1 MPVLRKFRKI
11 ITSESLLLSNGN
23 SPSENGGKIAN
34 IRTLILGRN
43 MEFNLFTLVFLVAT
57 LSYVIT
63 LLWLNV
69 RQDKA
74 VAKSF
79 DSVPGEFQEKIT
91 LEQHQK
97 AAQYTQAKLT
107 VNHFEI
113 IFSTIVLLVWTL
125 GGGLNWLDGAW
136 QALGLD
142 ALSSGVLFVI
152 SLMMIASLI
161 DLPFSL
167 YRTFVLEERFGFNKT
182 NIKTFAGDLFKEFI
196 LMLII
201 GLPLVYAILWLMS
214 EMGELWWAYVWI
226 VLTSFSLLMF
236 WLYPSYIAPIFNKF
250 KPLDNLELKAKIDN
264 LLTRTGFKSD
274 GVFVMDG
281 SKRSSHGNAYFT
293 GIGKNKRI
301 VFFDTLLEGMED
313 KEVEAILAH
322 ELGHFH
328 HKHIRKHMI
337 SSFTISLLGLA
348 LLGYL
353 ITQLWF
359 FNGLGIENPSNHTAL
374 VLFMLVIPVFS
385 FFIAP
390 ISNALS
396 RKHEFEA
403 DAFAAKHT
411 HAEDL
416 VSSLVKLYRDN
427 ASTLTPDKLYSAFHD
442 SHPSASIRINH
453 LKASES

>member
-1 MPVLRKFRKI
+1 
-11 ITSESLLLSNGN
+11 
-23 SPSENGGKIAN
+23 
-34 IRTLILGRN
+34 
-43 MEFNLFTLVFLVAT
+43 MEFNTFTLVFLIAT

-69 RQDKA
+69 RQNKA

-79 DSVPGEFQEKIT
+79 DAVPIEFQEKIT
-91 LEQHQK
+91 LDQHQK

-107 VNHFEI
+107 VNHFEV
-113 IFSTIVLLVWTL
+113 IFSTMLLLGWTL
-125 GGGLNWLDGAW
+125 GGGLNA
-136 QALGLD
+136 LD
-142 ALSSGVLFVI
+142 AFWLAQTSDTLYQGVGFVL
-152 SLMMIASLI
+152 SLMFIGSLI
-161 DLPFSL
+161 DLPFSI
-167 YRTFVLEERFGFNKT
+167 YRTFGLEAKFGFNKMT
-182 NIKTFAGDLFKEFI
+182 PTTFMTDLAKELA
-196 LMLII
+196 LMLVI
-201 GLPLVYAILWLMS
+201 GVPLIGAILWLMN
-214 EMGELWWAYVWI
+214 EMGEFWWAYVWL

-236 WLYPSYIAPIFNKF
+236 WLYPTYIAPIFNKF
-250 KPLDNLELKAKIDN
+250 KALDNLELKSKIDS

-337 SSFTISLLGLA
+337 SSFAISLLGLA

-353 ITQLWF
+353 INQLWF
-359 FNGLGIENPSNHTAL
+359 FNGLGIETASNHTAL
-374 VLFMLVIPVFS
+374 ILFMLTLPVFS
-385 FFIAP
+385 FFISP

-411 HAEDL
+411 HADDL
-416 VSSLVKLYRDN
+416 ISSLVKLYRDN

-442 SHPSASIRINH
+442 SHPSATIRINH
-453 LKASES
+453 LKASEN

>member
-1 MPVLRKFRKI
+1 M
-11 ITSESLLLSNGN
+11 
-23 SPSENGGKIAN
+23 
-34 IRTLILGRN
+34 
-43 MEFNLFTLVFLVAT
+43 AT
-57 LSYVIT
+57 LSYVVT

-69 RQDKA
+69 RQNKA

-79 DSVPGEFQEKIT
+79 DAVPVEFQEKIT
-91 LEQHQK
+91 LDQHQK

-107 VNHFEI
+107 VNHFEV
-113 IFSTIVLLVWTL
+113 IFSTVLLLAWTL
-125 GGGLNWLDGAW
+125 GGGLNA
-136 QALGLD
+136 LD
-142 ALSSGVLFVI
+142 AFWLAQTSDALYQGVGFVL
-152 SLMMIASLI
+152 SLMIIGSLI
-161 DLPFSL
+161 DLPFSI
-167 YRTFVLEERFGFNKT
+167 YRTFGLEAKFGFNKMT
-182 NIKTFAGDLFKEFI
+182 PGTFITDSAKELV
-196 LMLII
+196 LMLVI
-201 GLPLVYAILWLMS
+201 GVPLIGAILWLMN
-214 EMGELWWAYVWI
+214 EMGEYWWAYVWL

-236 WLYPSYIAPIFNKF
+236 WLYPTYIAPIFNKF
-250 KPLDNLELKAKIDN
+250 KSLDNLELKAKIDN

-337 SSFTISLLGLA
+337 SSFAISLLALA

-359 FNGLGIENPSNHTAL
+359 FNGLGIETASNHTAL
-374 VLFMLVIPVFS
+374 VLFMLTLPVFS
-385 FFIAP
+385 FFISP

-403 DAFAAKHT
+403 DSFAAKHT
-411 HAEDL
+411 HADDL
-416 VSSLVKLYRDN
+416 ISSLVKLYRDN
-427 ASTLTPDKLYSAFHD
+427 ASTLTPDRLYSAFHD

-453 LKASES
+453 LKK

>member
-1 MPVLRKFRKI
+1 
-11 ITSESLLLSNGN
+11 
-23 SPSENGGKIAN
+23 
-34 IRTLILGRN
+34 
-43 MEFNLFTLVFLVAT
+43 MEFNTFTLIFLIAI
-57 LSYVIT
+57 LGYVIT
-63 LLWLNV
+63 LLWLNM

-74 VAKSF
+74 VANSF
-79 DSVPGEFQEKIT
+79 DAVPNEFNEKIT
-91 LEQHQK
+91 LADHQK
-97 AAQYTQAKLT
+97 AAEYTQAKLL

-113 IFSTIVLLVWTL
+113 IFSTVVLLVWTL
-125 GGGLNWLDGAW
+125 GGGLNWLDTLW
-136 QALGLD
+136 QAQTD
-142 ALSSGVLFVI
+142 NTIYIGVGFII
-152 SLMMIASLI
+152 SLMIIGSLI
-161 DLPFSL
+161 DLPFSI
-167 YRTFVLEERFGFNKT
+167 YRTFVLEQKFGFNKMT
-182 NIKTFAGDLFKEFI
+182 AGTFAGDLGKEI
-196 LMLII
+196 LLTLII
-201 GLPLVYAILWLMS
+201 GLPLIYAVLYLMGA
-214 EMGELWWAYVWI
+214 MGEYWWAYVWL
-226 VLTSFSLLMF
+226 VLTGFSLLMF
-236 WLYPSYIAPIFNKF
+236 WLYPTYIAPIFNKF

-313 KEVEAILAH
+313 QEVEAILAH

-328 HKHIRKHMI
+328 HKHIRKHMV
-337 SSFTISLLGLA
+337 STFTISLLGLA

-353 ITQLWF
+353 ITQEWF
-359 FNGLGIENPSNHTAL
+359 FDGLGVSTVSNHAAL
-374 VLFMLVIPVFS
+374 ILFTLALPVFS

-411 HAEDL
+411 NADDL

-427 ASTLTPDKLYSAFHD
+427 AATLTPDKFYSAFHD
-442 SHPSASIRINH
+442 SHPSASIRIAE
-453 LKASES
+453 LKRHA

>member
-1 MPVLRKFRKI
+1 
-11 ITSESLLLSNGN
+11 
-23 SPSENGGKIAN
+23 
-34 IRTLILGRN
+34 
-43 MEFNLFTLVFLVAT
+43 MEFNTFTLIFLIAI
-57 LSYVIT
+57 LGYVIT
-63 LLWLNV
+63 LLWLNM

-74 VAKSF
+74 VANSF
-79 DSVPGEFQEKIT
+79 DAVPNEFNEKIT
-91 LEQHQK
+91 LADHQK
-97 AAQYTQAKLT
+97 AAEYTQAKLL

-113 IFSTIVLLVWTL
+113 IFSTVVLLVWML
-125 GGGLNWLDGAW
+125 GGGLNWLDTLW
-136 QALGLD
+136 QAQTD
-142 ALSSGVLFVI
+142 NTIYIGVGFII
-152 SLMMIASLI
+152 SLMIIGSLI
-161 DLPFSL
+161 DLPFSI
-167 YRTFVLEERFGFNKT
+167 YRTFVLEQKFGFNKMT
-182 NIKTFAGDLFKEFI
+182 AGTFAGDLGKEI
-196 LMLII
+196 LLTLII
-201 GLPLVYAILWLMS
+201 GLPLIYAVLYLMGA
-214 EMGELWWAYVWI
+214 MGEYWWAYVWL
-226 VLTSFSLLMF
+226 VLTGFSLLMF
-236 WLYPSYIAPIFNKF
+236 WLYPTYIAPIFNKF

-313 KEVEAILAH
+313 QEVEAILAH

-328 HKHIRKHMI
+328 HKHIRKHMV
-337 SSFTISLLGLA
+337 STFTISLLGLA

-353 ITQLWF
+353 ITQEWF
-359 FNGLGIENPSNHTAL
+359 FDGLGVSTVSNHAAL
-374 VLFMLVIPVFS
+374 ILFTLALPVFS

-411 HAEDL
+411 NADDL

-427 ASTLTPDKLYSAFHD
+427 AATLTPDKLYSAFHD
-442 SHPSASIRINH
+442 SHPSASIRIAE
-453 LKASES
+453 LKRHA

>member
-1 MPVLRKFRKI
+1 MQ
-11 ITSESLLLSNGN
+11 
-23 SPSENGGKIAN
+23 
-34 IRTLILGRN
+34 
-43 MEFNLFTLVFLVAT
+43 FNLFTLVFLIAT
-57 LSYVIT
+57 FAYVIT
-63 LLWLNV
+63 LLWLNL
-69 RQDKA
+69 RQDRA

-79 DSVPGEFQEKIT
+79 DAVPAEFSEKIS
-91 LEQHQK
+91 LKQHQK
-97 AAQYTQAKLT
+97 AAEYTQAKLL

-136 QALGLD
+136 QALGYD
-142 ALSSGVLFVI
+142 ALNSGVFFII

-167 YRTFVLEERFGFNKT
+167 YRTFVLEQKFGFNKT
-182 NIKTFAGDLFKEFI
+182 NIKTFVGDLFKEFI

-201 GLPLVYAILWLMS
+201 GLPLIYAVLWLMS
-214 EMGELWWAYVWI
+214 FMGEFWWAYVWL
-226 VLTSFSLLMF
+226 VLTGFSLLMF

-313 KEVEAILAH
+313 QEVEAILAH

-337 SSFTISLLGLA
+337 TSFVISLLGLA

-353 ITQLWF
+353 INQAWF
-359 FNGLGIENPSNHTAL
+359 FNGLGVETMSNHTAL
-374 VLFMLVIPVFS
+374 ILFTLTMPVFS

-403 DAFAAKHT
+403 DAFAAEHT
-411 HAEDL
+411 NADDL

-442 SHPSASIRINH
+442 SHPSASIRIAE
-453 LKASES
+453 LKRHA

>member
-1 MPVLRKFRKI
+1 MQ
-11 ITSESLLLSNGN
+11 
-23 SPSENGGKIAN
+23 
-34 IRTLILGRN
+34 
-43 MEFNLFTLVFLVAT
+43 FNLFTLVFLLAT
-57 LSYVIT
+57 FAYVIT

-74 VAKSF
+74 VANSF
-79 DSVPGEFQEKIT
+79 DTVPNEFNEKIT
-91 LEQHQK
+91 LEDHQK
-97 AAQYTQAKLT
+97 AAEYTQAKLL

-113 IFSTIVLLVWTL
+113 IFSTVVLLVWTL
-125 GGGLNWLDGAW
+125 GGGLNWLDGLW
-136 QALGLD
+136 QAQTD
-142 ALSSGVLFVI
+142 NALTIGVGFII
-152 SLMMIASLI
+152 SLMILGSLI

-167 YRTFVLEERFGFNKT
+167 YRTFVLEQKFGFNKMDG
-182 NIKTFAGDLFKEFI
+182 KTFAGDFLKEV
-196 LMLII
+196 LLTLII
-201 GLPLVYAILWLMS
+201 GLPLIYAVLYLMGA
-214 EMGELWWAYVWI
+214 MGEFWWAYVWL
-226 VLTSFSLLMF
+226 VLTGFSLLMF
-236 WLYPSYIAPIFNKF
+236 WLYPTYIAPIFNKF
-250 KPLDNLELKAKIDN
+250 KPLDNTDLKAKIDN

-301 VFFDTLLEGMED
+301 VFYDTLLEGMED
-313 KEVEAILAH
+313 QEVEAILAH

-337 SSFTISLLGLA
+337 TSFAISLLGLA

-353 ITQLWF
+353 INESSIIMDLDKAITDWF
-359 FNGLGIENPSNHTAL
+359 FHGLGVSNPSYHTAL
-374 VLFMLVIPVFS
+374 ILFTLTMPVFS

-411 HAEDL
+411 NADDL

-427 ASTLTPDKLYSAFHD
+427 AATLTPDKLYSAFHD
-442 SHPSASIRINH
+442 SHPSASIRIKE
-453 LKASES
+453 LKRHA

>member
-1 MPVLRKFRKI
+1 M
-11 ITSESLLLSNGN
+11 
-23 SPSENGGKIAN
+23 
-34 IRTLILGRN
+34 
-43 MEFNLFTLVFLVAT
+43 
-57 LSYVIT
+57 
-63 LLWLNV
+63 

-74 VAKSF
+74 VANSF
-79 DSVPGEFQEKIT
+79 DAVPNEFNEKIT
-91 LEQHQK
+91 LADHQK
-97 AAQYTQAKLT
+97 AAEYTQAKLL

-113 IFSTIVLLVWTL
+113 IFSTVVLLVWTL
-125 GGGLNWLDGAW
+125 GGGLNWLDTLW
-136 QALGLD
+136 QAQTD
-142 ALSSGVLFVI
+142 NTIYIGVGFII
-152 SLMMIASLI
+152 SLMIIGSLI
-161 DLPFSL
+161 DLPFSI
-167 YRTFVLEERFGFNKT
+167 YRTFVLEQKFGFNKMT
-182 NIKTFAGDLFKEFI
+182 AGTFAGDLGKEI
-196 LMLII
+196 LLTLII
-201 GLPLVYAILWLMS
+201 GLPLIYAVLYLMGA
-214 EMGELWWAYVWI
+214 MGEYWWAYVWL
-226 VLTSFSLLMF
+226 VLTGFSLLMF
-236 WLYPSYIAPIFNKF
+236 WLYPTYIAPIFNKF

-313 KEVEAILAH
+313 QEVEAILAH

-328 HKHIRKHMI
+328 HKHIRKHMV
-337 SSFTISLLGLA
+337 STFTISLLGLA

-353 ITQLWF
+353 ITQEWF
-359 FNGLGIENPSNHTAL
+359 FDGLGVSTVSNHAAL
-374 VLFMLVIPVFS
+374 ILFTLALPVFS

-411 HAEDL
+411 NADDL

-427 ASTLTPDKLYSAFHD
+427 AATLTPDKLYSAFHD
-442 SHPSASIRINH
+442 SHPSASIRIAE
-453 LKASES
+453 LKRHA

>member
-1 MPVLRKFRKI
+1 MK
-11 ITSESLLLSNGN
+11 
-23 SPSENGGKIAN
+23 
-34 IRTLILGRN
+34 
-43 MEFNLFTLVFLVAT
+43 FNLFTLIFLMAT
-57 LSYVIT
+57 LSYVVT

-69 RQDKA
+69 RQNKA

-79 DSVPGEFQEKIT
+79 DAVPVEFQEKIT
-91 LEQHQK
+91 LDQHQK

-107 VNHFEI
+107 VNHFEV
-113 IFSTIVLLVWTL
+113 IFSTVLLLAWTL
-125 GGGLNWLDGAW
+125 GGGLNA
-136 QALGLD
+136 LD
-142 ALSSGVLFVI
+142 AFWLAQTSDALYQGVGFVL
-152 SLMMIASLI
+152 SLMIIGSLI
-161 DLPFSL
+161 DLPFSI
-167 YRTFVLEERFGFNKT
+167 YRTFGLEAKFGFNKMT
-182 NIKTFAGDLFKEFI
+182 PGTFITDSAKELV
-196 LMLII
+196 LMLVI
-201 GLPLVYAILWLMS
+201 GVPLIGAILWLMN
-214 EMGELWWAYVWI
+214 EMGEYWWAYVWL

-236 WLYPSYIAPIFNKF
+236 WLYPTYIAPIFNKF
-250 KPLDNLELKAKIDN
+250 KSLDNLELKAKIDN

-337 SSFTISLLGLA
+337 SSFAISLLALA

-359 FNGLGIENPSNHTAL
+359 FNGLGIETASNHTAL
-374 VLFMLVIPVFS
+374 VLFMLTLPVFS
-385 FFIAP
+385 FFISP

-403 DAFAAKHT
+403 DRFAAKHT
-411 HAEDL
+411 HADDL
-416 VSSLVKLYRDN
+416 ISSLVKLYRDN
-427 ASTLTPDKLYSAFHD
+427 ASTLTPDRLYSAFHD

-453 LKASES
+453 LKK

>member
-1 MPVLRKFRKI
+1 
-11 ITSESLLLSNGN
+11 
-23 SPSENGGKIAN
+23 
-34 IRTLILGRN
+34 
-43 MEFNLFTLVFLVAT
+43 MEFNVFTLVFLIAT
-57 LSYVIT
+57 FSYVIT

-74 VAKSF
+74 VASSF
-79 DSVPGEFQEKIT
+79 SAVPDEFNDKIT
-91 LEQHQK
+91 LAQHQK
-97 AAQYTQAKLT
+97 AAEYTQAKLK
-107 VNHFEI
+107 VNHFEVL
-113 IFSTIVLLVWTL
+113 FSTLVLLVWTL
-125 GGGLNWLDGAW
+125 GGGLNWLDGIW
-136 QALGLD
+136 QAQGFDVLNT
-142 ALSSGVLFVI
+142 GVLFII
-152 SLMMIASLI
+152 SLMMIGSVI
-161 DLPFSL
+161 DLPFSI
-167 YRTFVLEERFGFNKT
+167 YRTFVLEQKFGFNKMTAGTFT
-182 NIKTFAGDLFKEFI
+182 NDLFKGLL

-201 GLPLVYAILWLMS
+201 GLPLIYAILWLMN
-214 EMGELWWAYVWI
+214 EMGEFWWAYVWL
-226 VLTSFSLLMF
+226 VLTGFSLLMF

-250 KPLDNLELKAKIDN
+250 KPLDNLDLKVKIDQ
-264 LLTRTGFKSD
+264 LLNRTGFKSD

-313 KEVEAILAH
+313 QEVEAILAH

-353 ITQLWF
+353 INQPWF
-359 FNGLGIENPSNHTAL
+359 FNGLGVQTMSNHTAL
-374 VLFMLVIPVFS
+374 ILFTLTLPVFS

-390 ISNALS
+390 INNALS

-411 HAEDL
+411 NADDL

-427 ASTLTPDKLYSAFHD
+427 AATLTPDKWYSAFHD
-442 SHPSASIRINH
+442 SHPSASIRIAE
-453 LKASES
+453 LKRHA

>member
-1 MPVLRKFRKI
+1 
-11 ITSESLLLSNGN
+11 
-23 SPSENGGKIAN
+23 
-34 IRTLILGRN
+34 
-43 MEFNLFTLVFLVAT
+43 MEFNIFTLVFLIAIF
-57 LSYVIT
+57 SYVIT

-74 VAKSF
+74 VTKSF
-79 DSVPGEFQEKIT
+79 SAVPAEFSEKIT

-97 AAQYTQAKLT
+97 AAQYTQAKLL

-113 IFSTIVLLVWTL
+113 IFSTLVLLIWTL
-125 GGGLNWLDGAW
+125 GGGLNWLDTIW
-136 QALGLD
+136 QTQGFD
-142 ALSSGVLFVI
+142 TINTGVLFII
-152 SLMMIASLI
+152 SLMVIGSAI
-161 DLPFSL
+161 DLPFSV
-167 YRTFVLEERFGFNKT
+167 YRTFALEQKFGFNKMT
-182 NIKTFAGDLFKEFI
+182 MGTFIGDLFKGLL
-196 LMLII
+196 LMLVI
-201 GLPLVYAILWLMS
+201 GLPLIYAILWLMN
-214 EMGELWWAYVWI
+214 EMGEFWWAYVWL
-226 VLTSFSLLMF
+226 VLTGFSLLMF

-250 KPLDNLELKAKIDN
+250 KPLDNLELKVKIDS
-264 LLTRTGFKSD
+264 LLIRTGFKSD

-281 SKRSSHGNAYFT
+281 SKRSAHGNAYFT

-353 ITQLWF
+353 INQPWF
-359 FNGLGIENPSNHTAL
+359 FNGLGVQTMSNHTAL
-374 VLFMLVIPVFS
+374 ILFTLTLPVFS

-403 DAFAAKHT
+403 DSFAAKHT
-411 HAEDL
+411 NADDL
-416 VSSLVKLYRDN
+416 ISSLVKLYRDN
-427 ASTLTPDKLYSAFHD
+427 ASTLTPDRLYSAFHD

-453 LKASES
+453 LKASEN

>member
-1 MPVLRKFRKI
+1 
-11 ITSESLLLSNGN
+11 
-23 SPSENGGKIAN
+23 
-34 IRTLILGRN
+34 
-43 MEFNLFTLVFLVAT
+43 MEFNTFTLVFLIAT

-69 RQDKA
+69 RQNKA
-74 VAKSF
+74 VINSF
-79 DSVPGEFQEKIT
+79 AAVPNEFSEKIT

-97 AAQYTQAKLT
+97 AAEYTQAKLL
-107 VNHFEI
+107 VNHFEV
-113 IFSTIVLLVWTL
+113 IFSTVVLLVWTL
-125 GGGLNWLDGAW
+125 GGGLNWLDGLW
-136 QALGLD
+136 QAQTD
-142 ALSSGVLFVI
+142 NALTIGVGFII
-152 SLMMIASLI
+152 SLMILGSLI

-167 YRTFVLEERFGFNKT
+167 YRTFVLEQRFGFNKMT
-182 NIKTFAGDLFKEFI
+182 AGTFVGDLGKEI
-196 LMLII
+196 LLTLII
-201 GLPLVYAILWLMS
+201 GLPLIYAVLYLMGA
-214 EMGELWWAYVWI
+214 MGEYWWAYVWL
-226 VLTSFSLLMF
+226 VLTGFSLLMF
-236 WLYPSYIAPIFNKF
+236 WLYPTYIAPIFNKF
-250 KPLDNLELKAKIDN
+250 KPLDNLELKVKIDN
-264 LLTRTGFKSD
+264 LLERTGFKSD

-301 VFFDTLLEGMED
+301 VFYDTLLEGMED
-313 KEVEAILAH
+313 QEVEAILAH

-337 SSFTISLLGLA
+337 TSFTISLLGLA

-353 ITQLWF
+353 INQSWF
-359 FNGLGIENPSNHTAL
+359 FHGLGVETISNHTAL
-374 VLFMLVIPVFS
+374 ILFTLTLPVFS

-411 HAEDL
+411 NADDL

-427 ASTLTPDKLYSAFHD
+427 AATLTPDKLYSAFHD
-442 SHPSASIRINH
+442 SHPSASIRIKE
-453 LKASES
+453 LKRHA

>member
-1 MPVLRKFRKI
+1 
-11 ITSESLLLSNGN
+11 
-23 SPSENGGKIAN
+23 
-34 IRTLILGRN
+34 
-43 MEFNLFTLVFLVAT
+43 MEFNVFTLVFLIAT
-57 LSYVIT
+57 FSYVIT

-74 VAKSF
+74 VAHSF
-79 DSVPGEFQEKIT
+79 GAVPAEFAGKIS
-91 LEQHQK
+91 LDQHQK
-97 AAQYTQAKLT
+97 AAEYTQAKLL
-107 VNHFEI
+107 VNHFEVL
-113 IFSTIVLLVWTL
+113 FSTLVLLVWTL
-125 GGGLNWLDGAW
+125 GGGLNWLDGIW
-136 QALGLD
+136 QAQGFDVLNT
-142 ALSSGVLFVI
+142 GVLFII
-152 SLMMIASLI
+152 SLMMIGSVI
-161 DLPFSL
+161 DLPFSI
-167 YRTFVLEERFGFNKT
+167 YRTFVLEQKFGFNKMTAGTFT
-182 NIKTFAGDLFKEFI
+182 NDLFKGLL

-201 GLPLVYAILWLMS
+201 GLPLIYAILWLMN
-214 EMGELWWAYVWI
+214 EMGEFWWAYVWL
-226 VLTSFSLLMF
+226 VLTGFSLLMF

-250 KPLDNLELKAKIDN
+250 KPLDNLDLKVKIDQ
-264 LLTRTGFKSD
+264 LLNRTGFKSD

-313 KEVEAILAH
+313 QEVEAILAH

-353 ITQLWF
+353 INQPWF
-359 FNGLGIENPSNHTAL
+359 FNGLGVQTMSNHTAL
-374 VLFMLVIPVFS
+374 ILFTLTLPVFS

-390 ISNALS
+390 INNALS

-411 HAEDL
+411 NADDL

-427 ASTLTPDKLYSAFHD
+427 AATLTPDKWYSAFHD
-442 SHPSASIRINH
+442 SHPSASIRIAE
-453 LKASES
+453 LKRHA

>member
-1 MPVLRKFRKI
+1 MALF
-11 ITSESLLLSNGN
+11 NGIDLVHN
-23 SPSENGGKIAN
+23 IKYKNFGNNQNNGKIM
-34 IRTLILGRN
+34 IIHLSILGRSVK
-43 MEFNLFTLVFLVAT
+43 FNLFTLVFLAAT

-63 LLWLNV
+63 LLWLNL

-79 DSVPGEFQEKIT
+79 NTVPDEFSEKIT
-91 LEQHQK
+91 LDQHQK
-97 AAQYTQAKLT
+97 AAEYTQAKLL

-113 IFSTIVLLVWTL
+113 IFSAVVLLAWTL
-125 GGGLNWLDGAW
+125 GGGLNWLDTIW
-136 QALGLD
+136 QVQTQDTLYV
-142 ALSSGVLFVI
+142 GVGFII
-152 SLMMIASLI
+152 SLMLIGSLI

-167 YRTFVLEERFGFNKT
+167 YRTFVLEEKFGFNKT
-182 NIKTFAGDLFKEFI
+182 NAKTFIGDLLKEFL

-201 GLPLVYAILWLMS
+201 GLPLIYAILWLMNG
-214 EMGELWWAYVWI
+214 MGEFWWAYVWL
-226 VLTSFSLLMF
+226 VLTGFSLLMF
-236 WLYPSYIAPIFNKF
+236 WLYPTYIAPIFNKF
-250 KPLDNLELKAKIDN
+250 KALDNLELKAKIDN
-264 LLTRTGFKSD
+264 LLNRTGFKSD

-301 VFFDTLLEGMED
+301 VFFDTLLEGMND
-313 KEVEAILAH
+313 QEVEAILAH

-337 SSFTISLLGLA
+337 SSFAISLLGLA

-353 ITQLWF
+353 INQLWF
-359 FNGLGIENPSNHTAL
+359 FNGLGIESPSNHTAL
-374 VLFMLVIPVFS
+374 ILFMLVMPVFS

-403 DAFAAKHT
+403 DSFAAKHT
-411 HAEDL
+411 NADDL

-453 LKASES
+453 LKNGKN

>member
-1 MPVLRKFRKI
+1 MKY
-11 ITSESLLLSNGN
+11 
-23 SPSENGGKIAN
+23 
-34 IRTLILGRN
+34 
-43 MEFNLFTLVFLVAT
+43 NLFTLTFLIST
-57 LSYVIT
+57 FSYVIT

-74 VAKSF
+74 VIKSF
-79 DSVPGEFQEKIT
+79 DTVPSEFKSKIT
-91 LEQHQK
+91 LEEHQK
-97 AAQYTQAKLT
+97 AAEYTQAKLT

-113 IFSTIVLLVWTL
+113 IFSTIVLLIWTL
-125 GGGLNWLDGAW
+125 GGGLNWLDSVW
-136 QALGLD
+136 QMQTDNAIYLGV
-142 ALSSGVLFVI
+142 GFII
-152 SLMMIASLI
+152 SLMILGSLI

-167 YRTFVLEERFGFNKT
+167 YRTFVLEQKFGFNKMT
-182 NIKTFAGDLFKEFI
+182 AGTFIGDLSKEI
-196 LMLII
+196 LLTLII
-201 GLPLVYAILWLMS
+201 GLPLIYAVLYLMGT
-214 EMGELWWAYVWI
+214 MGEYWWAYVWL
-226 VLTSFSLLMF
+226 VLTGFSLLMF
-236 WLYPSYIAPIFNKF
+236 WLYPTYIAPIFNKF
-250 KPLDNLELKAKIDN
+250 KPLDNLELKVKIDN
-264 LLTRTGFKSD
+264 LLERTGFKSD

-313 KEVEAILAH
+313 QEVEAILAH

-328 HKHIRKHMI
+328 HKHIRKHMVT
-337 SSFTISLLGLA
+337 SFTISLLGLA

-353 ITQLWF
+353 INQDWF
-359 FNGLGIENPSNHTAL
+359 FYGLGVSNPSDHIAL
-374 VLFMLVIPVFS
+374 VLFTLTLPVFS

-411 HAEDL
+411 NADDL

-442 SHPSASIRINH
+442 SHPSASIRIAE
-453 LKASES
+453 LKRHA